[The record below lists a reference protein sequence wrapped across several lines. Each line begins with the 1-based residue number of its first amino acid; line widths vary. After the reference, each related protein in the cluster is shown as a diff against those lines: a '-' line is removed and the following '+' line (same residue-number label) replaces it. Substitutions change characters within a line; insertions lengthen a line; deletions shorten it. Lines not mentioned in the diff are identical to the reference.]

1 MARRATEMKPSV
13 MLDNI
18 RNQPLSLRCVADH
31 HLGEGAEDLHAAAAA
46 IRSACS
52 VVFTGMGSSMS
63 AAIPAANYLES
74 HGFAAEV
81 LEASEWLH
89 FGAAWPR
96 TGASVLVS
104 RSGETVEIV
113 NLLPRLNASAG
124 PTIGVTNV
132 RGAQL
137 ARETDHPIH
146 INSEPDR
153 MVAVQTY
160 TGTMATLLLLAAAVV
175 EEPDDKWR
183 TALDGAIAA
192 LAAEIEDAI
201 GKSEDWNKFLAN
213 AEVVHLLGRGPS
225 LASVREG
232 ALLFNESART
242 PSVGISCALFRHG
255 PVEIVDGRFR
265 AIVFASQAET
275 REIDL
280 ALARDLDA
288 MGGKTRVCQVRGVA
302 SPFEPL
308 VEIVPIQI
316 AACRLAEA
324 KGIDPGDFRYA
335 TLVTLAETGFEKS

>member
-1 MARRATEMKPSV
+1 
-13 MLDNI
+13 
-18 RNQPLSLRCVADH
+18 
-31 HLGEGAEDLHAAAAA
+31 
-46 IRSACS
+46 
-52 VVFTGMGSSMS
+52 VFTGMGSSMS

-74 HGFAAEV
+74 HGFAAKV

-89 FGAAWPR
+89 FGAAWPH
-96 TGASVLVS
+96 TGASVLIS

-132 RGAQL
+132 RETRL
-137 ARETDHPIH
+137 ARETEHPIH

-160 TGTMATLLLLAAAVV
+160 TGTLAALLLLAAAVL

-183 TALDGAIAA
+183 TALDGVIDA
-192 LAAEIEDAI
+192 LAAEIEEAI
-201 GKSEDWNKFLAN
+201 GQSEDWNNFLAN

-242 PSVGISCALFRHG
+242 PAVGISCALFRHG

-265 AIVFASQAET
+265 GIIFASQAET

-280 ALARDLDA
+280 VLARDLDA
-288 MGGKTRVCQVRGVA
+288 MGGQTRVCQVPGVA
-302 SPFEPL
+302 APFEPL
-308 VEIVPIQI
+308 VEIAPIQI